1 MLGSARMSPRRWSHP
16 LQALLGCSSLAL
28 ALAAC
33 SPSGDAGRSATHPAD
48 ASTDVDETPPTFGG
62 ARPVSLFH
70 VPEGYAPSQ
79 PAPLVVILH
88 GYGASGTLQSMY
100 LRLRD
105 LADGE
110 GFFLVAPDGTRDETN
125 KRYWNATDVCCAT
138 EPTAPDDVAYVGGL
152 VDEIRGV
159 YAIDPKRIFIVG
171 HSNGGFMANRLAC
184 DRAELFAAIVSLAGA
199 TWKDPSRCKP
209 SAPVA
214 MLQIHGDADSTVP
227 YEGGTLPPNLLPNQP
242 SASFPGAEETVAA
255 WATNNG
261 CAATPEAAGAPF
273 DLDEGLAGDET
284 TPIRHADCAKGGA
297 AELWTIHGGSHIPA
311 LAKDAPARIWAF
323 LAAHAKP

>member
-1 MLGSARMSPRRWSHP
+1 MIPRRWPHP
-16 LQALLGCSSLAL
+16 LRVLASGSIAL
-28 ALAAC
+28 ACAAC
-33 SPSGDAGRSATHPAD
+33 SPSDDGGSTATLRTDAGADPAED
-48 ASTDVDETPPTFGG
+48 PPTFGG

-88 GYGASGTLQSMY
+88 GYGASGILQSMY

-105 LADGE
+105 IADSE
-110 GFFLVAPDGTRDETN
+110 GFFLVAPDGTRDSAG

-138 EPTAPDDVAYVGGL
+138 EPAAPDDVAYLGGL
-152 VDEIRGV
+152 IDEIRGT
-159 YAIDPKRIFIVG
+159 YAIDPKRVFLVG

-184 DRAELFAAIVSLAGA
+184 DRADLFAAIVSLAGA
-199 TWKDPSRCKP
+199 TWKEPSRCKP

-214 MLQIHGDADSTVP
+214 VLQIHGDADSTVP
-227 YEGGTLPPNLLPNQP
+227 YGGGTLPPNLLPNQP

-255 WATNNG
+255 WAANNG

-284 TPIRHADCAKGGA
+284 TPIRYPGCTKSGA

-311 LAKDAPARIWAF
+311 LARDAPSRIWAF